1 MAIENK
7 PLGQLCSIITG
18 APISRVKKIREND
31 TPSQVQVLVPGA
43 MRNGEVIKGEL
54 AIESVANVKDDF
66 FTHEGDVIV
75 KASTPYGCVYIDE
88 AHSGLLTTSYSL
100 ILRPQNN
107 QIIDMRY
114 LSLFLNSPLSVRELE
129 RMSSGMTIQLVK
141 KKDLAE
147 MPIPIPSLNEQK
159 RLGALHRQSQN
170 IKKICQS
177 IEEKN
182 NLLIEGELARAL
194 SDVSFIGRN

>member
-1 MAIENK
+1 MTKQVK

-18 APISRVKKIREND
+18 APISRVKKIRKND
-31 TPSQVQVLVPGA
+31 TPSQVQVLVPSA
-43 MRNGEVIKGEL
+43 MRNDEVIKSEL
-54 AIESVANVKDDF
+54 AIESVANAKDDF

-88 AHSGLLTTSYSL
+88 NHSGLLTTSYSL
-100 ILRPQNN
+100 ILRPQNDEV
-107 QIIDMRY
+107 IDMRY

-129 RMSSGMTIQLVK
+129 RMSSGMTIQLIK

-147 MPIPIPSLNEQK
+147 MPIPIPSFNEQK
-159 RLGALHRQSQN
+159 RLGTLHRQSQN

-177 IEEKN
+177 VEKKS
-182 NLLIEGELARAL
+182 NLLIESELARTL
-194 SDVSFIGRN
+194 SYA

>member
-1 MAIENK
+1 MTIENK

-18 APISRVKKIREND
+18 APISRVKKKREND
-31 TPSQVQVLVPGA
+31 TPSRVQVLVPGA
-43 MRNGEVIKGEL
+43 MRNGEVIKSDL
-54 AIESVANVKDDF
+54 AIEYVTNVKDDF
-66 FTHEGDVIV
+66 FTREGDVIV

-114 LSLFLNSPLSVRELE
+114 LSLFLNSPLSVHELE
-129 RMSSGMTIQLVK
+129 RMSSGMTIQLIK
-141 KKDLAE
+141 KKDLEE
-147 MPIPIPSLNEQK
+147 MLIPIPSLNEQK
-159 RLGALHRQSQN
+159 RLGALHHQSQN
-170 IKKICQS
+170 IKRICQS
-177 IEEKN
+177 IEEKS
-182 NLLIEGELARAL
+182 NLLIEGELARTL

>member
-1 MAIENK
+1 MVIENK

-31 TPSQVQVLVPGA
+31 IPSQVQVLVPGA
-43 MRNGEVIKGEL
+43 MRNGEVIKSEL
-54 AIESVANVKDDF
+54 AIESVANAKDDF

-129 RMSSGMTIQLVK
+129 RMSSGMTIQLIK

-147 MPIPIPSLNEQK
+147 MPIPIPPLNEQK
-159 RLGALHRQSQN
+159 RLGALHRQSQD

-177 IEEKN
+177 VEEKS

-194 SDVSFIGRN
+194 SDASFIGRN

>member
-1 MAIENK
+1 MSIDNK

-31 TPSQVQVLVPGA
+31 MPSQVQVLVPGA
-43 MRNGEVIKGEL
+43 MRNGEVVKSEL

-88 AHSGLLTTSYSL
+88 TLPGLLTTSYSL
-100 ILRPQNN
+100 ILRPQND
-107 QIIDMRY
+107 QVIDMRY
-114 LSLFLNSPLSVRELE
+114 LSLFLNSTRSVRELE
-129 RMSSGMTIQLVK
+129 RMSSGMTIQLIK

-147 MPIPIPSLNEQK
+147 MPIPIPSLSEQK
-159 RLGALHRQSQN
+159 RLAALHCQSQN
-170 IKKICQS
+170 IKQICQS
-177 IEEKN
+177 VVEKS
-182 NLLIEGELARAL
+182 NLLIESELARTLLEA
-194 SDVSFIGRN
+194 

>member
-1 MAIENK
+1 MTKQVK

-31 TPSQVQVLVPGA
+31 KPTQVQVLVPGA
-43 MRNGEVIKGEL
+43 MRNGEVVKSEL
-54 AIESVANVKDDF
+54 ATEFVTNVKDDF

-88 AHSGLLTTSYSL
+88 TRSGLLTTSYSL
-100 ILRPQNN
+100 ILRSQND

-114 LSLFLNSPLSVRELE
+114 LSLFLNSPSSVRELE
-129 RMSSGMTIQLVK
+129 RMSSGMTIQLIK

-159 RLGALHRQSQN
+159 RLAELQRQSQY

-182 NLLIEGELARAL
+182 MLLIEGELTRTL
-194 SDVSFIGRN
+194 SNA